1 VKDKISSVLLLSWKR
16 SSRWVKNSLY
26 IFDFNYLELNTI
38 YILFFQL
45 YEMIV
50 VRHGLML
57 VGYPFGGKT
66 TTYRVLAEALECMEK
81 TVGYYSPFGLL

>member
-1 VKDKISSVLLLSWKR
+1 
-16 SSRWVKNSLY
+16 
-26 IFDFNYLELNTI
+26 
-38 YILFFQL
+38 
-45 YEMIV
+45 MIV

-81 TVGYYSPFGLL
+81 TVCYCNPFGFLEIIIFSLIPRMVPRTKLFTQ

>member
-1 VKDKISSVLLLSWKR
+1 
-16 SSRWVKNSLY
+16 
-26 IFDFNYLELNTI
+26 
-38 YILFFQL
+38 
-45 YEMIV
+45 MIV

-81 TVGYYSPFGLL
+81 TVGYCNPFGLLEIIHFSSFFPSQGWF